1 MLIEKYYA
9 AIILFLLM
17 FAIMFA
23 LIIISNEYNDR
34 KMKEKTTLNRQRTN
48 TNKQ

>member
-34 KMKEKTTLNRQRTN
+34 NIMEQKYNRT
-48 TNKQ
+48 K

>member
-1 MLIEKYYA
+1 MLIDKYYA

-23 LIIISNEYNDR
+23 LIIISNEYNDY
-34 KMKEKTTLNRQRTN
+34 KMKQRI
-48 TNKQ
+48 NK

>member
-17 FAIMFA
+17 FAIMFG
-23 LIIISNEYNDR
+23 LIIISNEYNDS
-34 KMKEKTTLNRQRTN
+34 KTINNKQQRTN
-48 TNKQ
+48 NMK